1 MVAACFSV
9 NIAKEVQ
16 YLLSSSTLR
25 INTSNDI
32 YGVELA
38 GALKNVLAIAAGIV
52 DGLGLDSKI
61 LLIRAMSR
69 IMVDKVFCICVIKY
83 SAMFKITVKTFDVDF
98 YSQFNEISLSGSKF
112 IHLVPLFFSLSHS
125 F

>member
-1 MVAACFSV
+1 MVAACFSI

-52 DGLGLDSKI
+52 DGLGLSSSGVIPILEIDSPHPF
-61 LLIRAMSR
+61 LP
-69 IMVDKVFCICVIKY
+69 
-83 SAMFKITVKTFDVDF
+83 
-98 YSQFNEISLSGSKF
+98 SQ
-112 IHLVPLFFSLSHS
+112 VV
-125 F
+125 

>member
-52 DGLGLDSKI
+52 DGLGLDS
-61 LLIRAMSR
+61 
-69 IMVDKVFCICVIKY
+69 IMIK
-83 SAMFKITVKTFDVDF
+83 
-98 YSQFNEISLSGSKF
+98 
-112 IHLVPLFFSLSHS
+112 PLAYV
-125 F
+125 